1 MRLRLRF
8 PNDLCCD
15 TTALFTT
22 NLLLARRWRMRHY
35 SLTFHACCLG
45 TYLPLVSARTRTSRL
60 PHRVVIILI
69 LQTVLRYLLAA
80 MDNLSL
86 EIINRTPT
94 EDDDQFLEPGY
105 TKTLDPF
112 LAAFAKALQRIP
124 VLESLMLEYEFGYL

>member
-1 MRLRLRF
+1 
-8 PNDLCCD
+8 
-15 TTALFTT
+15 
-22 NLLLARRWRMRHY
+22 
-35 SLTFHACCLG
+35 
-45 TYLPLVSARTRTSRL
+45 
-60 PHRVVIILI
+60 
-69 LQTVLRYLLAA
+69 